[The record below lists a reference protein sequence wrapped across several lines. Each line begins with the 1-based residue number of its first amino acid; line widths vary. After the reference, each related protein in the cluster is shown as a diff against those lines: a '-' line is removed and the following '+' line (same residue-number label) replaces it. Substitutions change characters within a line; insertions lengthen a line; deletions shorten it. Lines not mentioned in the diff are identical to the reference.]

1 MSTISTNWG
10 EQAKT
15 EFTDSSPN
23 GSYGLRDLF
32 GKSDKSASNVS
43 QGTIH
48 QNKVEPEQLGG
59 QDNLDINYESVHGNT
74 MNHCMLRGD
83 SVSHTVTVMH
93 GFALGDDGVSTRSN
107 DSQQMIIRK
116 ERTYSVEH
124 GIAL

>member
-10 EQAKT
+10 EQRKT
-15 EFTDSSPN
+15 ESTDSSPS

-43 QGTIH
+43 QGTFH
-48 QNKVEPEQLGG
+48 QNKVEPEQLE
-59 QDNLDINYESVHGNT
+59 NYEPAHGNT
-74 MNHCMLRGD
+74 LNHRMLRGD
-83 SVSHTVTVMH
+83 SVSHTATVMH
-93 GFALGDDGVSTRSN
+93 GFPLGDDGVSTWSN

>member
-10 EQAKT
+10 EQPKT
-15 EFTDSSPN
+15 EFTDSSPS

-32 GKSDKSASNVS
+32 GKSDKSASKN
-43 QGTIH
+43 TIH
-48 QNKVEPEQLGG
+48 ETMVVIEEVER
-59 QDNLDINYESVHGNT
+59 QDGLDINYKPVHGNT
-74 MNHCMLRGD
+74 MNHRMLRGD
-83 SVSHTVTVMH
+83 SVSHTATVMP
-93 GFALGDDGVSTRSN
+93 GFPLGDDGVSTRSN